1 MTEPARLLEAAADG
15 LFDRQLLPERR
26 DADRYIELA
35 ASGEPVVRFTA
46 DGIERFLINTPE
58 GAERVL
64 ETHRS
69 NYGGPPHPY
78 RDLVDQLAATG
89 TLMLHQPTADPAD
102 AARRTHDEL
111 VSVAVSTG
119 RSLVASSADAPLDL
133 ELEAQKLFVRLVVR
147 LLFEVDLGELAEPFV
162 RAVGYLEECWGKRRF
177 VAKDAGPWLT
187 EDEERLYRSG
197 QELKKLVAAHIV
209 REAGIEPAPERTE
222 SQLLEA
228 VADTMI
234 NGYVAQ
240 AETLCWALYRLG
252 LHPDVRAAVQEEVDG
267 QLAGGLEE
275 DPQAFQGL
283 RTTRNVIHE
292 TLRLYP
298 SAWVLGRRSMAD
310 DRISGVEVPAEA
322 RVVVSPLAM
331 HRRAALWEEPERFD
345 PGRFDPERTRA
356 RPRYAYLPF
365 GRGPRRCPAGP
376 MAISY
381 LQRVLAVLLH
391 RFEISVDTERPVRL
405 RGLVALHPY
414 PRVDARFSL
423 RPAPGADA
431 A

>member
-1 MTEPARLLEAAADG
+1 MTEPARLLEAAAEG
-15 LFDRQLLPERR
+15 LFDRELLPERR
-26 DADRYIELA
+26 DADRYLELA

-46 DGIERFLINTPE
+46 DGIERILINSPE

-69 NYGGPPHPY
+69 NYVSPDHPY

-89 TLMLHQPTADPAD
+89 ALMLHRPTADPAD
-102 AARRTHDEL
+102 AARRTHEEL

-119 RSLVASSADAPLDL
+119 RSLAAASADAPVDL

-177 VAKDAGPWLT
+177 VAQDAGPWLT

-197 QELKKLVAAHIV
+197 LELKDLVAAHIV
-209 REAGIEPAPERTE
+209 REAGLERAPESTE
-222 SQLLEA
+222 AQFLEA
-228 VADTMI
+228 VADTVI

-240 AETLCWALYRLG
+240 ADTLCWALYSLG
-252 LHPDVRAAVQEEVDG
+252 RHPDVRAAVQEEVDG
-267 QLAGGLEE
+267 QLAGDLEGK
-275 DPQAFQGL
+275 PQAFQGL

-298 SAWVLGRRSMAD
+298 SAWVLGRRAVAD
-310 DRISGVEVPAEA
+310 DRISGVAVPAEA

-331 HRRAALWEEPERFD
+331 HRLPAVWEEPERFD
-345 PGRFDPERTRA
+345 PGRFDPERARE

-376 MAISY
+376 MAMGY

-391 RFEISVDTERPVRL
+391 RFEISVDTDRPVRL

-414 PRVDARFSL
+414 PRVDARFSN
-423 RPAPGADA
+423 RPASA